1 MTIYNSCGFP
11 FTTFPGFWW
20 TEEKKQRRLSRNSWC
35 PLLLSSLSHGAGQ
48 AANTEI
54 MREVKYQV
62 TSTPRSFP
70 YGWAPCIFILLA
82 LLFSLPSRVTSG
94 PVNIGKLSVH
104 IYYEITRCWKPPA
117 PALNIIW
124 VLLDN
129 LLLLSSTHKEKN
141 AEARKAKCG
150 VATRNSIT
158 SRNVHTIHCLWQL
171 QRADWDDELLQES
184 RPHFTFTLLSFW
196 AAPLT

>member
-1 MTIYNSCGFP
+1 MQGRQLI
-11 FTTFPGFWW
+11 
-20 TEEKKQRRLSRNSWC
+20 QRLWGKLSIKSPQRQG
-35 PLLLSSLSHGAGQ
+35 LFLMAGPH
-48 AANTEI
+48 
-54 MREVKYQV
+54 V
-62 TSTPRSFP
+62 F
-70 YGWAPCIFILLA
+70 FILLA

-94 PVNIGKLSVH
+94 PVNIGTLSVH

-171 QRADWDDELLQES
+171 QRADWDDELLQEC

>member
-1 MTIYNSCGFP
+1 MASHSP
-11 FTTFPGFWW
+11 H
-20 TEEKKQRRLSRNSWC
+20 
-35 PLLLSSLSHGAGQ
+35 SLDFDGQKRKNRGGYQETLGAHSYQ
-48 AANTEI
+48 AAS
-54 MREVKYQV
+54 V
-62 TSTPRSFP
+62 TVQGRQLIQRLWGKLSIKSPQRQGLFLMAGP
-70 YGWAPCIFILLA
+70 HVFFILLA

-171 QRADWDDELLQES
+171 QRADWDDELLQEC